1 MGSRL
6 QQTVTP
12 KEFKQV
18 DTSSDSQK
26 NENITILDYHLSIEQ

>member
-6 QQTVTP
+6 QQIVTP

-18 DTSSDSQK
+18 DTSSDSK
-26 NENITILDYHLSIEQ
+26 KKRENHNLGLSSIN

>member
-6 QQTVTP
+6 QQIVAP
-12 KEFKQV
+12 IEFRQV

-26 NENITILDYHLSIEQ
+26 NDKITILGYHLSIEQ